1 MLLRL
6 LTFLTIAGSVA
17 AQQPGVITDPMV
29 TAKDAKQSYA
39 LYLPSTYTRD
49 RQWPVLF
56 VFDPDAQG
64 KQAAEVFRAAAEK
77 YGYIVAASNN
87 SRNGQRREQAMAAL
101 GMMDD
106 VQQRFALDPKRI
118 YTAGFSG
125 GARMAGLAALLCHN
139 CVRAVIACGA
149 GFPAGLPADKQKE
162 LPAYF
167 FTVGN
172 YDFNYF
178 DVMDAARALQAPAAV
193 AVFDGGHQWA
203 PPEVVMHAV
212 AWTVAGAKDRD
223 VSPVTPAETA
233 QRKRQEALVRPIMAA
248 LARAA
253 HPEATPPPERLG
265 ESSDD
270 PADAEQSFGDARR
283 EMAALRKK
291 RMEATG
297 DDLVVLR
304 RALGQAYADNY
315 ETGQARE
322 LEGKFA
328 LAASYYEVA
337 GAGIAPNPYLT
348 YHIASALAA
357 ARQKKKAIAALRH
370 AVELGFHDTDAIA
383 NDKNFD
389 SMRSSSELRAIVA
402 TMH

>member
-6 LTFLTIAGSVA
+6 FTFLAIAGSLA
-17 AQQPGVITDPMV
+17 AQQPGAITDPIV

-56 VFDPDAQG
+56 VFDPGAQG

-87 SRNGQRREQAMAAL
+87 SRNGQRREQAVAAL
-101 GMMDD
+101 GMMED
-106 VQQRFALDPKRI
+106 VQQRFALDGKRI

-125 GARMAGLAALLCHN
+125 GARMAGLVGFLCRD

-149 GFPAGLPADKQKE
+149 GFPDHLPDDKKKA

-167 FTVGN
+167 FTVGQ

-178 DVMDAARALQAPAAV
+178 DVVDSARALQSPAAV

-203 PPEVVMHAV
+203 PPEVAMRAV
-212 AWTVAGAKDRD
+212 AWTAAGAKDRD
-223 VSPVTPAETA
+223 VPPVTPAETA
-233 QRKRQEALVRPIMAA
+233 QRRRQEELVRPVMSA

-253 HPEATPPPERLG
+253 HPEATRPPERLG

-270 PADAEQSFGDARR
+270 PADAEQSFGDARG

-291 RMEATG
+291 RTEATG

-304 RALGQAYADNY
+304 RALGQAYADTY

-322 LEGKFA
+322 LEGKPA

-337 GAGIAPNPYLT
+337 AAGIAPNPYLT
-348 YHIASALAA
+348 YHIASAQAA
-357 ARQKKKAIAALRH
+357 AHQKKKALAALRR
-370 AVELGFHDTDAIA
+370 AVELGFHDSGALA
-383 NDKNFD
+383 SDKNFD
-389 SMRSSSELRAIVA
+389 SMRGSSELRAIVEA
-402 TMH
+402 MR